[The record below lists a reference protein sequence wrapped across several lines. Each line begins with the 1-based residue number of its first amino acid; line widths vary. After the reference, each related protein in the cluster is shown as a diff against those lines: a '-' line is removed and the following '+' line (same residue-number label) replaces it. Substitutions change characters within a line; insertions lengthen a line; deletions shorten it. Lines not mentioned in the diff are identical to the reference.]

1 MLACCYGTTE
11 PAGLGDR
18 PPFVIEGLRQAPIP
32 PLVQVIR
39 SLMLIFETASSLD
52 I

>member
-32 PLVQVIR
+32 PLVQVIGT
-39 SLMLIFETASSLD
+39 SQKYIMLIFE
-52 I
+52 